1 MAYTPDDTNVGILG
15 FLKASAAKPATVSLK
30 YPTSQFNGK
39 YILWCGTSI
48 PLGDFYKT
56 YLPSTATVTQ
66 YPNDACAQHGASCY
80 NEAVSSSMIMAAPS
94 NGAGMFWSSYAWAL
108 THTTVEKQYIID
120 NWATISTGLTGSTK
134 PTTLS
139 ASDQATILGASY
151 QSRIIPYVDGT
162 GGTAASLVVIDH
174 GVNDYSNWNAAGY
187 SDANFI
193 ATPSNIYDKT
203 TFIGACGFL
212 INEILKVNPTV
223 RIAFSGHFEN
233 LYQPYVAQAQTN
245 VATLWNLP
253 IFKLWEKTG
262 WSYTIKMPN
271 TQALYSTL
279 PYSLYTSTA
288 PIPDTTTDMPIL
300 RYNCADGVHP
310 FKNGTDI
317 PMQLLAELEGYYLT
331 TI

>member
-1 MAYTPDDTNVGILG
+1 MLDTNVSD
-15 FLKASAAKPATVSLK
+15 SAMVALALSMINMNKKTSTVK
-30 YPTSQFNGK
+30 YPTSQFSGK

-48 PLGDFYKT
+48 PLGDAYKT
-56 YLPSTATVTQ
+56 FLPANAVVTQ
-66 YPNDACAQHGASCY
+66 YPNSACADHNANCY
-80 NEAVSSSMIMAAPS
+80 NMAVSSSMIMAAPS

-134 PTTLS
+134 PATLD
-139 ASDQATILGASY
+139 AAAQAIILGASY
-151 QSRIIPYVDGT
+151 QSQIIPYLDGT
-162 GGTAASLVVIDH
+162 RGTAASLVVIDH

-203 TFIGACGFL
+203 CYIGACGFL

-223 RIAFSGHFEN
+223 RIVFSGHFEN
-233 LYQPYVAQAQTN
+233 IYQPYVSQAQTI
-245 VATLWNLP
+245 VSTLWNLP

-262 WSYTIKMPN
+262 WSYSIRMPN
-271 TQALYSTL
+271 TQALWSQL
-279 PYSLYTSTA
+279 PYSLYVQSGD
-288 PIPDTTTDMPIL
+288 DTTKDMFIL
-300 RYNCADGVHP
+300 TYFCADRVHP

-317 PMQLLAELEGYYLT
+317 PMQLLSELVGYYLT